1 MVGAPQ
7 KVGPL
12 KGKGTSQDIGF
23 LKGGNYVSGY
33 WVWAEETV
41 FILAFVEIRR
51 IETSIVLVGTN
62 FEYLWRMSIEH
73 ICSKRYG
80 FM

>member
-7 KVGPL
+7 KVGPM

-51 IETSIVLVGTN
+51 IETSIVLFLMG
-62 FEYLWRMSIEH
+62 
-73 ICSKRYG
+73 
-80 FM
+80 

>member
-23 LKGGNYVSGY
+23 LKGGNYVSGH
-33 WVWAEETV
+33 WAWTEEIV
-41 FILAFVEIRR
+41 YILVLVEIRR
-51 IETSIVLVGTN
+51 IEVSIFLFLMG
-62 FEYLWRMSIEH
+62 
-73 ICSKRYG
+73 
-80 FM
+80 

>member
-33 WVWAEETV
+33 WGSERGNYVSGYWVWAEEIV
-41 FILAFVEIRR
+41 YILVSVKIRR
-51 IETSIVLVGTN
+51 IETSIVLFLMG
-62 FEYLWRMSIEH
+62 
-73 ICSKRYG
+73 
-80 FM
+80 